1 MVETRHGLSGHALI
15 LSGPKYV
22 YLALS
27 RDSQKPPEMFV
38 RAALPTFQYAYSA
51 SSSSYLRLK
60 RGDTGVTG
68 VMGDSMSSA
77 PMVGRS
83 DAVPEW
89 QQSNISYRKGS
100 PLSDHELNETK
111 IAYHTANAR
120 AESVIEDVADILSIR
135 HW

>member
-1 MVETRHGLSGHALI
+1 
-15 LSGPKYV
+15 
-22 YLALS
+22 
-27 RDSQKPPEMFV
+27 
-38 RAALPTFQYAYSA
+38 
-51 SSSSYLRLK
+51 
-60 RGDTGVTG
+60 
-68 VMGDSMSSA
+68 
-77 PMVGRS
+77 MVGRS